1 MEFYFKISLPFSP
14 RVLIFVRV
22 VLSGTLLMSITI
34 ARGKLAIGSFEAF
47 ERSSLAKTGQVI
59 TSFAGYYPKAFLK
72 FGSSIS

>member
-1 MEFYFKISLPFSP
+1 
-14 RVLIFVRV
+14 
-22 VLSGTLLMSITI
+22 MSITM

-59 TSFAGYYPKAFLK
+59 TSLAGYYPKAFLK